1 MSELRK
7 DPLTG
12 RWVVV
17 ATERQARPRDFR
29 ARPSVSKK
37 GICPFCPGNE
47 HLTPS
52 EIVAYRSNGSP
63 GWTVRVVPNKFPA
76 LCPRGDLRTTEGGVY
91 QVMSGIGAHEVMIES
106 PRHQD
111 SFSTMATYDL
121 TNALS
126 CYRERLLEL
135 KKDDRF
141 VYVQI
146 FKNVGEAAGAS
157 LEHPH
162 SQLIAL
168 PTVPQGVVAEL
179 ESSEAF
185 YSGHWGCL
193 LCEILRQELEAG
205 ERVIIDNPKFL
216 AFAPFASRFPFE
228 VWIVPKRHSFAYEET
243 SAPEIEDLARVLG
256 TVSRCVNG
264 ALNEPPFNLVLHTAP
279 FDARHADARGYYHWH
294 LEILPVL
301 TKVAGFEWA
310 TGFFINPMPPEE
322 AARHL
327 AAAMALFDDR
337 SDSPAWKLSSSLSE
351 GSPRL

>member
-1 MSELRK
+1 MSELRQ

-17 ATERQARPRDFR
+17 AAERQARPRDFN
-29 ARPSVSKK
+29 ARPSVSQK

-47 HLTPS
+47 NLTPS

-76 LCPRGDLRTTEGGVY
+76 LCPRGDLRTAEAGVY
-91 QVMSGIGAHEVMIES
+91 HVMSGIGAHEVIIES
-106 PRHQD
+106 PRHRD
-111 SFSTMATYDL
+111 SFSTMAVDDL
-121 TNALS
+121 RNVLF

-157 LEHPH
+157 LKHPH

-168 PTVPQGVVAEL
+168 PTVPQGVLTEL

-185 YSGHWGCL
+185 YSGHGCCL

-205 ERVIIDNPKFL
+205 GHVIIDSPKFL

-264 ALNEPPFNLVLHTAP
+264 ALNQPPFNLVLHTAP
-279 FDARHADARGYYHWH
+279 FGLRHADARRYYHWH

-301 TKVAGFEWA
+301 TKVAGFEWG

-327 AAAMALFDDR
+327 AAAMAPPYAS
-337 SDSPAWKLSSSLSE
+337 SDSAAGQLSSSFSE
-351 GSPRL
+351 GSFRL